1 MSIKKLFKEVFFPIL
16 ALPLIVAPHE
26 CPDFFSAKK
35 KGKLSFF
42 QSFKLKGDNAMPYS
56 VDESRPF
63 TCIQDRQKPA
73 IIMAQISVQIH
84 RQPWPSVLHKV
95 HNYYH
100 FGQPVL

>member
-1 MSIKKLFKEVFFPIL
+1 MSGFLFNKEKREIKF
-16 ALPLIVAPHE
+16 
-26 CPDFFSAKK
+26 
-35 KGKLSFF
+35 FF
-42 QSFKLKGDNAMPYS
+42 QSFKLKGDNAMPYG
-56 VDESRPF
+56 VDESGPF

-73 IIMAQISVQIH
+73 IIMAQTSVQIH